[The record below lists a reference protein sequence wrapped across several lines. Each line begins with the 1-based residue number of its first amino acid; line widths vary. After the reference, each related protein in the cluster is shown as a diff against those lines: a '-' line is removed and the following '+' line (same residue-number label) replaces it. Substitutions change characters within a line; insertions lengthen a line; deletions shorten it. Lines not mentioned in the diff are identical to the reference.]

1 MPKSFHEFPKDSRL
15 QIIIDKA
22 SVLFHEKG
30 YRATS
35 LDDIAKELGITK
47 AAIYHYIESKEELL
61 FIIYR
66 QVFDSAFKQI
76 TEVTVSHLPP
86 DEKLRQIIWGHINHV
101 LIKNLPMFSIFFSME
116 NELSSKYY
124 KKVLDWK
131 KQYNEIVE
139 NTVREGMKK
148 GLIRDVYPPKLLV
161 FAIIGMCSWLYKWY
175 KPNGK
180 WSGDNISCQFSRL
193 FEEGCLQTQAR
204 SPTNRKRVK
213 VPSMVKETDSTPED
227 LLVAL
232 KAQYRLIDNILDQL
246 EQTLQERKPKS
257 SIRFHSKDWR

>member
-1 MPKSFHEFPKDSRL
+1 MLKSFHDFPKDSRL

-47 AAIYHYIESKEELL
+47 PAIYHYIESKEELL

-76 TEVTVSHLPP
+76 SKVTVSHLSP
-86 DEKLRQIIWGHINHV
+86 DEKLRHIIWGHINHV
-101 LIKNLPMFSIFFSME
+101 LIKNLPMFFIFFSME

-124 KKVLDWK
+124 KKVLEWK

-139 NTVREGMKK
+139 NTVQEGVKK
-148 GLIRDVYPPKLLV
+148 GLIKDVYPPKLLV

-180 WSGDNISCQFSRL
+180 WSGDDISDHFSRL
-193 FEEGCLQTQAR
+193 LEEGYIRAQSR
-204 SPTNRKRVK
+204 SGKHKGRFKT
-213 VPSMVKETDSTPED
+213 SSTVKEKDATSKE
-227 LLVAL
+227 LLSAL

-246 EQTLQERKPKS
+246 DQTLQKEHPQKK
-257 SIRFHSKDWR
+257 I